1 MQQPTTVLRY
11 EVNTPSGTFYTES
24 RAQAIAWAQAH
35 RGTKTRITMIAETRE
50 HVPLAK
56 RPAKAK
62 GGTKL

>member
-11 EVNTPSGTFYTES
+11 EVNTPTGTFYTES
-24 RAQAIAWAQAH
+24 RAQAIACAQAH
-35 RGTKTRITMIAETRE
+35 GGTRITMITETRE